1 MTHPSLAALQQ
12 VDTEIDAARKRLAEL
27 DALLADHSAVDALA
41 EVARNAESDAAAR
54 RGQLRDRELELKTLE
69 TRIGEIDK
77 RLYGGR
83 IQNPKE
89 LENLDREVRMFRE
102 NQGRL
107 EESVLQL
114 LELSE
119 RADVEALARRD
130 QLELAQAERER
141 DTSVWQAERER
152 VGAQQQA
159 LTAKAAALRRQA
171 DSSQLDV
178 YDRVRRRNTLAVTTV
193 HGQQCGVCGI
203 TLPVAVVDRARD
215 PEAMAQCDNCSR
227 ILSVSETQG
236 ET

>member
-1 MTHPSLAALQQ
+1 MTHPSLAALQL
-12 VDTEIDAARKRLAEL
+12 VDTELDTARRRLTEL
-27 DALLADHSAVDALA
+27 DALVANHSALDSLV
-41 EVARNAESDAAAR
+41 EVARSAESDATLR
-54 RGQLRDRELELKTLE
+54 RGQLRDRELELQTLE

-102 NQGRL
+102 NRGRL

-119 RADVEALARRD
+119 HADVEALAKLN
-130 QLELAQAERER
+130 QLEIAQAERER
-141 DTSVWQAERER
+141 DMNFWQAEREL
-152 VGAQQQA
+152 VGAKQ
-159 LTAKAAALRRQA
+159 LTLNAKASALRQQA

-215 PEAMAQCDNCSR
+215 PDAIAQCDNCSR
-227 ILSVSETQG
+227 ILSVPDAQSDN
-236 ET
+236 

>member
-27 DALLADHSAVDALA
+27 EALLADHSALDALA
-41 EVARNAESDAAAR
+41 EGVRRAEAEAAAK
-54 RGQLRDRELELKTLE
+54 RGQVHDRELELKTLE

-114 LELSE
+114 LELGE
-119 RADVEALARRD
+119 RADVEALAKRN
-130 QLELAQAERER
+130 QLEMAQAERER
-141 DTSVWQAERER
+141 DMNVWQAERELVR
-152 VGAQQQA
+152 ARQQA
-159 LTAKAAALRRQA
+159 LTAKASALRQQA
-171 DSSQLDV
+171 DSSQLDI

-215 PEAMAQCDNCSR
+215 PEAIAQCDNCSR
-227 ILSVSETQG
+227 ILSASET
-236 ET
+236 

>member
-1 MTHPSLAALQQ
+1 MTHPSLATLQL

-27 DALLADHSAVDALA
+27 DALVADHSALDALA
-41 EVARNAESDAAAR
+41 EVVRSSESSAAVR

-77 RLYGGR
+77 RLYSGR

-102 NQGRL
+102 NQSRL

-119 RADVEALARRD
+119 RADVDALARRN
-130 QLELAQAERER
+130 QLEIAQAERER
-141 DTSVWQAERER
+141 DTNVWQAEREL
-152 VGAQQQA
+152 VTAQQQA
-159 LTAKAAALRRQA
+159 LAAKVSALRQQA
-171 DSSQLDV
+171 DSSQLAV

-215 PEAMAQCDNCSR
+215 PEAIAQCDNCSR
-227 ILSVSETQG
+227 ILSVLETQG